1 MIVIRLKRIGRKNNP
16 IFRIVVQ
23 DKQKAPTSTVIE
35 KVGTYDPN
43 TNPSTVTIEKD
54 RVKYWLSQGAQPS
67 PTVHNMLINDGILTG
82 DKKRVVQPKIKKTKE
97 GDSASPEASQE
108 SKKEEVK
115 EEKAEEKKEEKKEGE
130 ENQDL
135 KD

>member
-16 IFRIVVQ
+16 VFRIVVQ

-54 RVKYWLSQGAQPS
+54 RVKYWLGQGAQPS

-82 DKKRVVQPKIKKTKE
+82 DKKRVVQPKIKKENQDLK
-97 GDSASPEASQE
+97 D
-108 SKKEEVK
+108 KKDEEDK
-115 EEKAEEKKEEKKEGE
+115 EEKKEEKKEE
-130 ENQDL
+130 PKKE
-135 KD
+135 